1 MSKTSSLVLLS
12 VATLLFSGCAMDSVS
27 YNNAVVDHVTEI
39 STAWDNAYNAY
50 LEGVPQDVYAD
61 STIDLARMQTA
72 YDELSPLIDQIE
84 TDLLTLESADSEQQV
99 SVEGALIYFQMS
111 AQDYLVVYQEI
122 LDYYAGD
129 FGSDLDKV
137 AELDTKLYDADDI
150 WVDAHNAL
158 GDVLDSTAY

>member
-1 MSKTSSLVLLS
+1 MSKPFSLALLS
-12 VATLLFSGCAMDSVS
+12 IATLLFSGCAMDSVS
-27 YNNAVVDHVTEI
+27 YNNAVVDHVTEV

-72 YDELSPLIDQIE
+72 YDELSPLINEIA
-84 TDLLTLESADSEQQV
+84 TDLLVLESSDPAQQT
-99 SVEGALIYFQMS
+99 SVQGALVTFKG
-111 AQDYLVVYQEI
+111 AADDYLVVYKEI
-122 LDYYAGD
+122 LDYYGGD

-137 AELDTKLYDADDI
+137 AELDSKLYDADDI

-158 GDVLDSTAY
+158 GDVLDSTVY